1 MSIVIR
7 PGHFHSEPHPAGKLA
22 TTLLAVTVAGMAD
35 PARFRRGKAYVADH
49 AVTRLEVS
57 SGTLRGSVQGSR
69 AEPYEAIIATRL
81 TARPRLGN
89 AESLRTQLSQLV
101 PQGGQLMVSCTCPD
115 WDDPCKHA
123 VATMLAFAEELTARP
138 ELLVEWR
145 CHPADDEAEGGRP
158 RVGSR
163 AATGRHLRLAP
174 PIPGHEPPTGDR
186 PSRSKAVPPRPPV
199 RPSIPPPNPYV
210 SPAWQAFLGSLPF
223 PDPPE
228 VPTDPAPVGHAM
240 LGTVD
245 VGGWI
250 RSALELLT
258 SLD

>member
-22 TTLLAVTVAGMAD
+22 TTLLSVTVAGMAD

-145 CHPADDEAEGGRP
+145 CH
-158 RVGSR
+158 
-163 AATGRHLRLAP
+163 
-174 PIPGHEPPTGDR
+174 
-186 PSRSKAVPPRPPV
+186 
-199 RPSIPPPNPYV
+199 
-210 SPAWQAFLGSLPF
+210 
-223 PDPPE
+223 
-228 VPTDPAPVGHAM
+228 
-240 LGTVD
+240 
-245 VGGWI
+245 
-250 RSALELLT
+250 
-258 SLD
+258 

>member
-57 SGTLRGSVQGSR
+57 TGTLRGSVQGSR
-69 AEPYEAIIATRL
+69 AEPYEAIVATRL
-81 TARPRLGN
+81 TARPHLGN
-89 AESLRTQLSQLV
+89 AESFRTQLSQLV
-101 PQGGQLMVSCTCPD
+101 PDAGQLMVSCSCPD

-123 VATMLAFAEELTARP
+123 VATLLAFSEELTARP

-145 CHPADDEAEGGRP
+145 CHPAEEDAGGRP
-158 RVGSR
+158 QVGSR

-174 PIPGHEPPTGDR
+174 PPPDHDPPTGDR
-186 PSRSKAVPPRPPV
+186 PARQRTPPRT
-199 RPSIPPPNPYV
+199 PSRALPPPPSPYQ
-210 SPAWQAFLGSLPF
+210 SPRWQAFLGALPF
-223 PDPPE
+223 PDPPDL
-228 VPTDPAPVGHAM
+228 PTEPAPLGHAM
-240 LGTVD
+240 LGPVD
-245 VGGWI
+245 VGAWI
-250 RSALELLT
+250 RSAVELLT
-258 SLD
+258 SLE